1 MYMDIDLF
9 PHLCFT
15 CHLSV
20 LCQSMSVCLSIY
32 QSIIFTMTVLYKCLV
47 KISVNVTNPF
57 FFSIT
62 PFTDDGITLEI
73 NPNKRTFLNRVIF

>member
-20 LCQSMSVCLSIY
+20 LYQSVSVCLSIY
-32 QSIIFTMTVLYKCLV
+32 QSIIFTMTILYRCLV

-57 FFSIT
+57 FFLLYHLLMMALHWKSIPT
-62 PFTDDGITLEI
+62 KNLLE
-73 NPNKRTFLNRVIF
+73 